1 MLLHTFYLL
10 ILPNAVME
18 EWKMFRWSV
27 FYEMWMACD
36 SLEERAELW
45 QAIMEYWLY
54 EKEPPQKFKRDFVN
68 IRFILDKSKSL
79 KQKRSDA
86 WKQHTGNQYTQW
98 DSKRKSNQQAQ
109 KTSVEQM
116 EQVGTNGTNKNKNKN
131 INIKEEN
138 IKEEKKKYLDFVLL
152 TDDEYNKLLNIFW
165 KERLDK
171 EIAKLNNYIGSSW
184 KKYKSHYFTI
194 RQRNQDYI
202 QEMEKRKKEL
212 NTIQPDLPTEWLL
225 WTIQLR
231 R

>member
-1 MLLHTFYLL
+1 
-10 ILPNAVME
+10 
-18 EWKMFRWSV
+18 MFRGSV
-27 FYEMWMACD
+27 FYEMWMACETA
-36 SLEERAELW
+36 EERAELW
-45 QAIMEYWLY
+45 QAIMEYWMFG
-54 EKEPPQKFKRDFVN
+54 KEPPQKFKRDFVN
-68 IRFILDKSKSL
+68 VRFILDKSKSL

-86 WKQHTGNQYTQW
+86 WKSHTWNQYTKW
-98 DSKRKSNQQAQ
+98 DEKRKATQQAQ

-116 EQVGTNGTNKNKNKN
+116 EQTEQVGTNGTNKNKNKNKN

-194 RQRNQDYI
+194 RQRNQEFI
-202 QEMEKRKKEL
+202 QEMEKRKKETE
-212 NTIQPDLPTEWLL
+212 TIKQDLPTTWLL
-225 WTIQLR
+225 WTIQLKR
-231 R
+231 

>member
-1 MLLHTFYLL
+1 
-10 ILPNAVME
+10 
-18 EWKMFRWSV
+18 MFRGSV
-27 FYEMWMACD
+27 FYEMWMACETA
-36 SLEERAELW
+36 EERAELW
-45 QAIMEYWLY
+45 QAIMEYWMFW
-54 EKEPPQKFKRDFVN
+54 KEPPQKFKRDFVN
-68 IRFILDKSKSL
+68 VRFILEKSKTL

-86 WKQHTGNQYTQW
+86 WKSHTWNQYTKW
-98 DSKRKSNQQAQ
+98 DEKRKATQQAQ

-131 INIKEEN
+131 IYIKEEN

-194 RQRNQDYI
+194 RQRNQEFI

>member
-1 MLLHTFYLL
+1 
-10 ILPNAVME
+10 
-18 EWKMFRWSV
+18 MFRGSV
-27 FYEMWMACD
+27 FYEMWMACETA
-36 SLEERAELW
+36 EERAELW
-45 QAIMEYWLY
+45 QAIMEYWMFG
-54 EKEPPQKFKRDFVN
+54 KEPPQKFKRDFVN
-68 IRFILDKSKSL
+68 VRFILDKSKSL

-86 WKQHTGNQYTQW
+86 WKQHTWNQYTQW

-194 RQRNQDYI
+194 RQRNQEFI

>member
-1 MLLHTFYLL
+1 
-10 ILPNAVME
+10 
-18 EWKMFRWSV
+18 MFRGSV
-27 FYEMWMACD
+27 FYEMWMACETA
-36 SLEERAELW
+36 EERAELW
-45 QAIMEYWLY
+45 QAIMEYWMFG
-54 EKEPPQKFKRDFVN
+54 KEPPQKFKRDFVN
-68 IRFILDKSKSL
+68 VRFILDKSKSL

-86 WKQHTGNQYTQW
+86 WKQHTWNQYTQW

-116 EQVGTNGTNKNKNKN
+116 EQVGTNGTNKNKNKNKN

-194 RQRNQDYI
+194 RQRNQEFI

>member
-1 MLLHTFYLL
+1 
-10 ILPNAVME
+10 
-18 EWKMFRWSV
+18 
-27 FYEMWMACD
+27 MWMACD

-68 IRFILDKSKSL
+68 VRFILDKSKSL

-131 INIKEEN
+131 IKEN
-138 IKEEKKKYLDFVLL
+138 IKRKYLENVLL
-152 TDDEYNKLLNIFW
+152 SDEEYEKLIEKYGKW
-165 KERLDK
+165 TIERKIED
-171 EIAKLNNYIGSSW
+171 LNNYIGSKW

-194 RQRNQDYI
+194 LER
-202 QEMEKRKKEL
+202 
-212 NTIQPDLPTEWLL
+212 
-225 WTIQLR
+225 LR
-231 R
+231 RENIKPLEKKTEKTDNNDLNIDTRASWLKEAFPLNK

>member
-1 MLLHTFYLL
+1 
-10 ILPNAVME
+10 
-18 EWKMFRWSV
+18 MFRGSV
-27 FYEMWMACD
+27 FYEMWMACETA
-36 SLEERAELW
+36 EERAELW
-45 QAIMEYWLY
+45 QAIMEYWMFG
-54 EKEPPQKFKRDFVN
+54 KEPPQKFKRDFVN
-68 IRFILDKSKSL
+68 VRFILDKSKSL

-86 WKQHTGNQYTQW
+86 WKSHTWNQYTKW
-98 DSKRKSNQQAQ
+98 DSKRKATQQAQ

-194 RQRNQDYI
+194 RQRNQEFI

>member
-1 MLLHTFYLL
+1 
-10 ILPNAVME
+10 
-18 EWKMFRWSV
+18 MFRWSV

-131 INIKEEN
+131 IKEN
-138 IKEEKKKYLDFVLL
+138 IKRKYLENVLL
-152 TDDEYNKLLNIFW
+152 SDEEYEKLIEKYGKW
-165 KERLDK
+165 TIERKIED
-171 EIAKLNNYIGSSW
+171 LNNYIGSKW

-194 RQRNQDYI
+194 LER
-202 QEMEKRKKEL
+202 
-212 NTIQPDLPTEWLL
+212 
-225 WTIQLR
+225 LR
-231 R
+231 RENIKPLEKKTEKTDNNDLNIDTRASWLKEAFPLNK